1 LSVDFSV
8 PEIDM
13 NWEALGAIAE
23 LVGAVSV
30 LVTLLYLARQIRQ
43 NRESVESASAETVL
57 SNISNALQNAAS
69 SSQVSNVILSGSEN
83 IGVLTEQERGQ
94 FLFWMYS
101 YFRILEQGYHHYLT
115 KNFTSSI
122 WEGHARHAQTL
133 LSTPGVMKYWEL
145 RREVFSPEF
154 QKYID
159 FLASQETETL
169 SSISA
174 VRKLGEDDIAKRSEG
189 L

>member
-1 LSVDFSV
+1 
-8 PEIDM
+8 M
-13 NWEALGAIAE
+13 NWEALGATAE
-23 LVGAVSV
+23 LLGAIAV

-69 SSQVSNVILSGSEN
+69 SSQISNVLLSGMEN
-83 IGVLTEQERGQ
+83 IGELTEQERGQ
-94 FLFWMYS
+94 FLFWFYS

-115 KNFTSSI
+115 KNFNSSI

-133 LSTPGVMKYWEL
+133 LSTSGVMQYWEL

-154 QKYID
+154 QVYID
-159 FLASQETETL
+159 SLASQKTATL

-174 VRKLGEDDIAKRSEG
+174 AKKLGEVDS
-189 L
+189 

>member
-1 LSVDFSV
+1 
-8 PEIDM
+8 M
-13 NWEALGAIAE
+13 
-23 LVGAVSV
+23 
-30 LVTLLYLARQIRQ
+30 
-43 NRESVESASAETVL
+43 L

-83 IGVLTEQERGQ
+83 IEQLTEKERGQ
-94 FLFWMYS
+94 FLFWFYS
-101 YFRILEQGYHHYLT
+101 YFRILEQGYHRYLN

-133 LSTPGVMKYWEL
+133 LSNPGVMKYWEL

-154 QKYID
+154 QEYID
-159 FLASQETETL
+159 SLASRETETL

-174 VRKLGEDDIAKRSEG
+174 VRKMGEQDS
-189 L
+189 